1 MKFELT
7 AYGKPLP
14 KGSLRHVGNGRMIEQ
29 TKVKTWMGEIRAQI
43 TRDYGATPPL
53 FDTPVRVT
61 LAFRFPRP
69 AAAKNR
75 LYPHMRS
82 TGDLDKLC
90 RAVLDSLQPTVLT
103 DDSLVVS
110 LTAKKRYETPEFPPG
125 VDIIVEE
132 LT

>member
-1 MKFELT
+1 
-7 AYGKPLP
+7 
-14 KGSLRHVGNGRMIEQ
+14 
-29 TKVKTWMGEIRAQI
+29 
-43 TRDYGATPPL
+43 
-53 FDTPVRVT
+53 
-61 LAFRFPRP
+61 
-69 AAAKNR
+69 
-75 LYPHMRS
+75 MRS